1 MAKATKTKK
10 AKASSKAKS
19 AKKMTAKKTTPKA
32 KTSKATTKTK
42 VTKKVAAKSTTE
54 KKVKKQTTQAKTAT
68 AEVKTAVIQRKPAYS
83 PKELEYFKRI
93 ILEKREEII
102 EQLESLRERML
113 DENSGGF
120 VNENSPYSLHMAEQ
134 GTDAFEKEK
143 NYLWAQRE
151 TKFLSYLDAALKRI
165 ENGTYGYCI
174 DCGNV
179 IEKGRLE
186 AVPHTQHCVSCKV
199 KFSKK

>member
-10 AKASSKAKS
+10 ARASTKAKS
-19 AKKMTAKKTTPKA
+19 AKKVTAKKTTAKV
-32 KTSKATTKTK
+32 KTSKPTTKTK

-54 KKVKKQTTQAKTAT
+54 KKVKKRTTQAKTAT

-83 PKELEYFKRI
+83 PKELEYFKKI

>member
-10 AKASSKAKS
+10 ARASTKAKS
-19 AKKMTAKKTTPKA
+19 AKKVTAKKTTAKV

-54 KKVKKQTTQAKTAT
+54 KKVKKRTTQAKTAT

-83 PKELEYFKRI
+83 PKELEYFKKI

>member
-19 AKKMTAKKTTPKA
+19 AKKVTAKKTTAKA

-54 KKVKKQTTQAKTAT
+54 KKVKKKTTQAKTAT

-83 PKELEYFKRI
+83 PKELEYFKKI